1 MCEINYNIL
10 IINIVISGI
19 TDEIIPEKVALT
31 QQLKT
36 EDKWSACDEISGLH
50 EPSQI
55 ISKSTSED
63 I

>member
-1 MCEINYNIL
+1 MENIL
-10 IINIVISGI
+10 IIIIVISGI
-19 TDEIIPEKVALT
+19 TDEIIPEKVSLT

-36 EDKWSACDEISGLH
+36 EDTWNVCDEISGLH

-55 ISKSTSED
+55 ISKSTSEG